1 MSMSGAL
8 AGLKIIEIAGIGPA
22 PFCAMMLADH
32 GAEVIR
38 IVPPGAERA
47 GTFDLSKDVLA
58 RSRKFMIVD
67 LKQPSGVEAVRDL
80 CKTADGLIEGFR
92 PGVMERLG
100 LGPELLLKDN
110 PKLVYGRM
118 TGWGQTGPRAHTA
131 GHDINYIALSGV
143 LHCIGRAADRP
154 TPPINLVGDFG
165 GGGMML
171 AFGML
176 AAILHAQKTAQ
187 GQVID
192 CAMVDGSAL
201 LASMIW
207 SLAAQGIWSE
217 QRGSNMLD
225 SGAHFYDTYACAD
238 GGHIAIGPIE
248 AKFYSEFL
256 RRLGIPETDDYAR
269 QHDRTLWPSLKER
282 LAGVFAGKTRAEWCA
297 LFEGGDACVAPVLSL
312 AEAPRD
318 PHNVERKTFVTC
330 RRCDAAPAGTAILRY
345 AGGRSCHAKN
355 RGRHRFSGAAA
366 GCWLHRRE
374 DRFAARMRRGFMS

>member
-1 MSMSGAL
+1 MNRDGSL

-38 IVPPGAERA
+38 IVPPGADRA
-47 GTFDLSKDVLA
+47 SLIDPSKDILA
-58 RSRKFMIVD
+58 RSRKAMIVD
-67 LKQPSGVEAVRDL
+67 LKQRLGVEAVRDL

-100 LGPELLLKDN
+100 LGPDLLLSDN

-118 TGWGQTGPRAHTA
+118 TGWGQSGPRAHTA

-143 LHCIGRAADRP
+143 LDCVGRAGDKP
-154 TPPINLVGDFG
+154 TPPVNLIGDFG
-165 GGGMML
+165 GGGMLL

-176 AAILHAQKTAQ
+176 AAILHSQKSGE

-207 SLAAQGIWSE
+207 SFVAQGAWSDK
-217 QRGSNMLD
+217 RGSNTLD
-225 SGAHFYDTYACAD
+225 TGAHFYDAYACAD
-238 GGHIAIGPIE
+238 GGHISIGPIE
-248 AKFYSEFL
+248 PKFYSEFL
-256 RRLGIPETDDYAR
+256 RRLGIAETGDFAR

-282 LAGVFAGKTRAEWCA
+282 LAAVFAAKTRAEWCA
-297 LFEGGDACVAPVLSL
+297 IFEGSDACIAPVLSL
-312 AEAPRD
+312 AEAPQD
-318 PHNVERKTFVTC
+318 PHNAARGTFIEVGGVTQP
-330 RRCDAAPAGTAILRY
+330 RPAPRFSATAAPEPVMPQTADGTDSAALLRGIGYSEQKIRALHEAGAV
-345 AGGRSCHAKN
+345 H
-355 RGRHRFSGAAA
+355 
-366 GCWLHRRE
+366 
-374 DRFAARMRRGFMS
+374 

>member
-1 MSMSGAL
+1 MSVSGPL
-8 AGLKIIEIAGIGPA
+8 VGLKIIEIAAIGPA

-38 IVPPGAERA
+38 IVPPGADRP
-47 GTFDLSKDVLA
+47 GIFDLSKDVLA

-67 LKQPSGVEAVRDL
+67 LKHPAGVEAVRDL
-80 CKTADGLIEGFR
+80 CKTADGIIEGFR

-100 LGPELLLKDN
+100 LGPEPLLQDN

-143 LHCIGRAADRP
+143 LDCVGRAGGKP

-192 CAMVDGSAL
+192 CAMVEGSAL

-207 SLAAQGIWSE
+207 SLAAQGVWSE

-238 GGHIAIGPIE
+238 GGHISVGPIE

-256 RRLGIPETDDYAR
+256 SRLGIPEKEDYAH
-269 QHDRTLWPSLKER
+269 QHDRALWPSLKER
-282 LAGVFAGKTRAEWCA
+282 LAGVFATKSRQEWCA
-297 LFEGGDACVAPVLSL
+297 LFEGSDACVAPVLSL
-312 AEAPRD
+312 TEAPSD
-318 PHNVERKTFVTC
+318 AHNAERQTFVN
-330 RRCDAAPAGTAILRY
+330 
-345 AGGRSCHAKN
+345 AGGVMQPRPAP
-355 RGRHRFSGAAA
+355 RFSATPSSDPVMPKIADGTDSAALLRAVGYGEARIEALRASGAVI
-366 GCWLHRRE
+366 
-374 DRFAARMRRGFMS
+374 

>member
-1 MSMSGAL
+1 MSASGSL

-38 IVPPGAERA
+38 IVPPRGERP
-47 GTFDLSKDVLA
+47 GRLDLSKDVLA
-58 RSRKFMIVD
+58 RSRKFMNVD

-143 LHCIGRAADRP
+143 LHCVGRAGDQP
-154 TPPINLVGDFG
+154 TPPLNLVADFG

-192 CAMVDGSAL
+192 CAMVEGSAL
-201 LASMIW
+201 LAAMLW
-207 SLAAQGIWSE
+207 SSAAQGVWSE

-238 GGHIAIGPIE
+238 GAHIAIGPIE

-256 RRLGIPETDDYAR
+256 SRLGIPETDDYAR

-282 LAGVFAGKTRAEWCA
+282 LAAVFASKTRAEWCA
-297 LFEGGDACVAPVLSL
+297 LFEGSDACVAPVLSL

-318 PHNVERKTFVTC
+318 PHNVERKSFVH
-330 RRCDAAPAGTAILRY
+330 
-345 AGGRSCHAKN
+345 AGGVTQPRPAP
-355 RGRHRFSGAAA
+355 RFSATPAADPVMPRIADGTDSAALLRAVGYTEEKIDSLRASGAVT
-366 GCWLHRRE
+366 
-374 DRFAARMRRGFMS
+374 

>member
-1 MSMSGAL
+1 MIPTGTL

-38 IVPPGAERA
+38 ILPPGAERS
-47 GTFDLSKDVLA
+47 GNLDLSKDILA

-67 LKQPSGVEAVRDL
+67 LKQQSGVEAVRDL
-80 CKTADGLIEGFR
+80 CKIADGLIEGFR

-118 TGWGQTGPRAHTA
+118 TGWGQTGPRAHTS

-143 LHCIGRAADRP
+143 LDCVGRAGDKP
-154 TPPINLVGDFG
+154 TPPINLIGDFG
-165 GGGMML
+165 GGGMLL

-176 AAILHAQKTAQ
+176 AAILHAHKTGQ

-207 SLAAQGIWSE
+207 SFVAQGVWSDK
-217 QRGSNMLD
+217 RGSNMLD
-225 SGAHFYDTYACAD
+225 TGAHFYDTYACAD
-238 GGHIAIGPIE
+238 GGHLSIGSIE
-248 AKFYSEFL
+248 PKFYSEFL
-256 RRLGIPETDDYAR
+256 RRLGIPETADFAR
-269 QHDRTLWPSLKER
+269 QHDRTAWPSLKER
-282 LAGVFAGKTRAEWCA
+282 LAGVFATKTRQEWCA
-297 LFEGGDACVAPVLSL
+297 IFEGSDACVAPVLSL
-312 AEAPRD
+312 AEAPHD
-318 PHNVERKTFVTC
+318 PHNAERKTFMNVDGVVQP
-330 RRCDAAPAGTAILRY
+330 RPAP
-345 AGGRSCHAKN
+345 
-355 RGRHRFSGAAA
+355 RFSATAATDPVMPKIAEGTDSAALLRAVGYSEERIESLRASGAV
-366 GCWLHRRE
+366 
-374 DRFAARMRRGFMS
+374 S

>member
-1 MSMSGAL
+1 MSISGSL
-8 AGLKIIEIAGIGPA
+8 AGLRIVEIAGIGPA

-38 IVPPGAERA
+38 IVAPGSDRP
-47 GTFDLSKDVLA
+47 GISDLSKDILA

-100 LGPELLLKDN
+100 LGPETLLTDN
-110 PKLVYGRM
+110 PRLVYGRM

-143 LHCIGRAADRP
+143 LDCVGRAGDKP

-176 AAILHAQKTAQ
+176 AAILHAKKTAQ

-207 SLAAQGIWSE
+207 GFAAQGVWLD

-238 GGHIAIGPIE
+238 GGHISIGPIE

-256 RRLGIPETDDYAR
+256 SRLGIPETADYAR
-269 QHDRTLWPSLKER
+269 QHDRALWPALKER
-282 LAGVFAGKTRAEWCA
+282 LATLFATKTRAEWCA
-297 LFEGGDACVAPVLSL
+297 LFEGSDACVAPVLSL
-312 AEAPRD
+312 AEAPHD
-318 PHNVERKTFVTC
+318 PHNAARNTFVT
-330 RRCDAAPAGTAILRY
+330 
-345 AGGRSCHAKN
+345 AGGVMQPRPAP
-355 RGRHRFSGAAA
+355 RFSATPATEPVMPRIAEGTDSAALLRGLGYSEERIGSLRACGAVA
-366 GCWLHRRE
+366 
-374 DRFAARMRRGFMS
+374 

>member
-1 MSMSGAL
+1 MSVSGSL
-8 AGLKIIEIAGIGPA
+8 AGLRIIEIAGIGPA

-38 IVPPGAERA
+38 IVPPGSDRL
-47 GTFDLSKDVLA
+47 GISDLSKDILA

-67 LKQPSGVEAVRDL
+67 LKHPSGVEAVRDL

-100 LGPELLLKDN
+100 LGPETLLNDN
-110 PKLVYGRM
+110 PKLVFGRM

-143 LHCIGRAADRP
+143 LDCVGRAGDKP

-176 AAILHAQKTAQ
+176 AGILHAKTW
-187 GQVID
+187 GLGLVID
-192 CAMVDGSAL
+192 CAMVDGSKAL

-207 SLAAQGIWSE
+207 GFAAQGVWSD

-225 SGAHFYDTYACAD
+225 SGAHFYDTYTCAD
-238 GGHIAIGPIE
+238 GGHISIGPIE

-256 RRLGIPETDDYAR
+256 SRLGIPETADYAR
-269 QHDRTLWPSLKER
+269 QHDRTLWPALKER
-282 LAGVFAGKTRAEWCA
+282 LASLFATKTRAEWCA
-297 LFEGGDACVAPVLSL
+297 LFEGERCLRSAGICPW
-312 AEAPRD
+312 PR
-318 PHNVERKTFVTC
+318 RRMTRTTLRVTH
-330 RRCDAAPAGTAILRY
+330 L
-345 AGGRSCHAKN
+345 
-355 RGRHRFSGAAA
+355 
-366 GCWLHRRE
+366 
-374 DRFAARMRRGFMS
+374 